1 MTERVLVT
9 GGSGY
14 LGSHCIVALLRDG
27 HQVRTTVRSLAKADE
42 VRALVTKG
50 GQNADA
56 LEVVAADL
64 TADAGWAEAVA
75 GCTREG
81 TLRVLRAAAEAGVA
95 RVVLTSS
102 FAAIGYGHGPR
113 STPFTEQDWTD
124 LNGPRPVAPYPQS
137 KTIAEHAAWDF
148 VAAHPE
154 LELAVVN
161 PVGILGPPLGGDPG
175 HLGGHG
181 LPAAG
186 RYAGRAQCAHGLGRR
201 A

>member
-1 MTERVLVT
+1 
-9 GGSGY
+9 
-14 LGSHCIVALLRDG
+14 
-27 HQVRTTVRSLAKADE
+27 
-42 VRALVTKG
+42 VTKG

-75 GCTREG
+75 GCTRVLHVASPFPMGVPKDANELIVPAREG

-154 LELAVVN
+154 LALAVVN

>member
-75 GCTREG
+75 GCTRVLHVASPFPMGVPKDANELIVPAREG

-95 RVVLTSS
+95 RVVL
-102 FAAIGYGHGPR
+102 
-113 STPFTEQDWTD
+113 
-124 LNGPRPVAPYPQS
+124 
-137 KTIAEHAAWDF
+137 
-148 VAAHPE
+148 
-154 LELAVVN
+154 
-161 PVGILGPPLGGDPG
+161 
-175 HLGGHG
+175 HG